1 MRRYYNLLFIV
12 FLLLYSCSGKEQEPV
27 LTESEIA
34 FNEKLASITKDDIEQ
49 NIYYISTED
58 GIVYRY
64 NSESNHIDTLKT
76 PYDRIYKVYRSK
88 DKTTYWIGTR
98 NQGIARCVLVGD
110 SLFKEEGAYTIPP
123 KNKAH
128 KYSAYDILE
137 QGNKTVVATSHGLF
151 VIEDVADSAMHLLYP
166 NIDKSHQDTLRPVVA
181 SKIQFFDDSLIF
193 CASDSGLLK
202 FDRKE
207 NTIASCIPIKPVKSL
222 EISGKEIRLLT
233 DSFLC
238 IVDKDGELIGNTPR
252 LYLDHPA
259 NTYFYENNEGVNY
272 LIGERNVQ
280 LIKDDD
286 WSKPSEHKNVR
297 LKYKV
302 RSSTC
307 RNVIANDAAHHQ
319 SLMVSESSL
328 VRIGHHQNVF
338 NSIGKVDHACV
349 DSKFVYFLIG
359 SKLYRHDTTEN
370 NSLKAEHICNLKI
383 KGKGVSFLEV
393 HNGVVYYVSDD
404 KKQIFKKELK
414 SNFFFNELFSSEE
427 SLENMLGK
435 EITAI
440 GKDGRNVYVGI
451 RDGFQNVNQKE
462 ALQLYAN
469 SISREIC
476 PDPFITAMTDTLSDG
491 DILLGTLND
500 GLYRGKDN
508 TFKRLGDFK
517 ESFIRDVAVNKDYY
531 RTFVLTN
538 RKLFVYG
545 ENPDSVITK
554 DAQGY
559 SRILIAT
566 HPYGLKEHGIHDF
579 ETGIDYFTDVKY
591 NPRACVALN
600 GYIYAGSSNG
610 VYVFKDLETNE
621 SGKEIGYSLI
631 DFEPENE
638 PMPISYIIL
647 FCLLILLLIA
657 AIYLWYRQYHIRKSI
672 PTLLKNSEESA
683 KEAERKESLGRIK
696 ARLGS
701 RIQEQLRFKDLLDD
715 DISQDI
721 ETICVAIDELGEQG
735 DEGIQEE
742 ANKLNRDI
750 QQLSFRIPTILN
762 MKLEEQIKVILD
774 LKNGEENVWCKE
786 TDEIRKGNDISS
798 KANQIRKN
806 IIRIKDAQETIQR
819 LADYTNLFKDVAIIP
834 EVTGDSIAILE
845 SDKTSKEKV
854 TLLEEQLRQIETGD
868 TKEKMQ
874 DYLSRK
880 INKIEDVLEEVDE
893 KTIYK
898 NIIKYIKEDY
908 LQVGQC
914 INDGEESFVEILK
927 QIPAIDKHLSAI
939 LILIDIRRL
948 INKRQYA
955 AYKGFDKDTKAK
967 FIEDFQEKINK
978 FYEIVWSCSDRY
990 LLDLLEIKAKKS
1002 EGQFMD
1008 ANVLALM
1015 MADIEISNKEIKDI
1029 LLVNDQRA
1037 RTTRRELIKSIDSH
1051 KKEVADYAEF
1061 HPSSFAVLL
1070 LDVADCAIKEGTNSD
1085 ANWR

>member
-1 MRRYYNLLFIV
+1 MKV
-12 FLLLYSCSGKEQEPV
+12 FASPYVLIFVLLLCGCSGKEQEPV

-34 FNEKLASITKDDIEQ
+34 FNEMLASITKDDIEQ
-49 NIYYISTED
+49 NIYYIGTED

-98 NQGIARCVLVGD
+98 NQGLVRCVLVGD
-110 SLFKEEGAYTIPP
+110 SLFMEEGAYTIPA
-123 KNKAH
+123 KNKAR
-128 KYSAYDILE
+128 KYSAYDIFKKE
-137 QGNKTVVATSHGLF
+137 NETFVATSHGLF
-151 VIEDVADSAMHLLYP
+151 VIEDITDSAMRLLYP

-181 SKIQFFDDSLIF
+181 SKIQAFDDSLIF

-202 FDRKE
+202 FDMTKG
-207 NTIASCIPIKPVKSL
+207 TIATRIPIKPVKSL
-222 EISGKEIRLLT
+222 EILGKEIRLLT

-238 IVDKDGELIGNTPR
+238 IVDKDGELIGSALK
-252 LYLDHPA
+252 LYLEHPA
-259 NTYFYENNEGVNY
+259 NTYFYERNEGVNY
-272 LIGERNVQ
+272 LIGERNAQ

-307 RNVIANDAAHHQ
+307 RNVIANDVAHHQ

-338 NSIGKVDHACV
+338 NSIGKVDHVCV
-349 DSKFVYFLIG
+349 DGKFVYFLIG
-359 SKLYRHDTTEN
+359 SKLYRQDTMEK

-435 EITAI
+435 EVTAI

-451 RDGFQNVNQKE
+451 RDGLQNVNKEE

-476 PDPFITAMTDTLSDG
+476 PDPFITAMTDTLSGG

-517 ESFIRDVAVNKDYY
+517 ESFIRDVAVNKDDS

-545 ENPDSVITK
+545 ANPDSVIIK
-554 DAQGY
+554 EAQGY
-559 SRILIAT
+559 NRILIAS
-566 HPYGLKEHGIHDF
+566 HPYGLKENGIHDF
-579 ETGIDYFTDVKY
+579 ETGMDFFIDVQF
-591 NPRACVALN
+591 NPQACVALN

-610 VYVFKDLETNE
+610 VYVFKGLETNE
-621 SGKEIGYSLI
+621 CGKKGYSLI

-638 PMPISYIIL
+638 PIQIPYLIF

-657 AIYLWYRQYHIRKSI
+657 AIYLWYRHYRIRKSI
-672 PTLLKNSEESA
+672 PTLLKNSQESA
-683 KEAERKESLGRIK
+683 KETERKESLERIK
-696 ARLGS
+696 ARLRN
-701 RIQEQLRFKDLLDD
+701 RIQEQLQFKDFLDD
-715 DISQDI
+715 DISQNI
-721 ETICVAIDELGEQG
+721 ETICATIDELGIQG
-735 DEGIQEE
+735 NEGVQEE

-762 MKLEEQIKVILD
+762 MKLEEQIKVIQD
-774 LKNGEENVWCKE
+774 LKNGEENAWCKE
-786 TDEIRKGNDISS
+786 TDEVRKGNDIST

-806 IIRIKDAQETIQR
+806 IIRIKDTQETILR
-819 LADYTNLFKDVAIIP
+819 LADYSSLFKDLAIIS
-834 EVTGDSIAILE
+834 EITEDSIAILE

-854 TLLEEQLRQIETGD
+854 TLLEKQLRQIETGD
-868 TKEKMQ
+868 TKEKML
-874 DYLSRK
+874 DYISNK
-880 INKIEDVLEEVDE
+880 INKIGDVLEELDA
-893 KTIYK
+893 KTIYN
-898 NIIKYIKEDY
+898 NIIEGIKDEY
-908 LQVGQC
+908 LQIGQC
-914 INDGEESFVEILK
+914 INDAEKPFLEILK
-927 QIPAIDKHLSAI
+927 QIPAIDNHLSTI
-939 LILIDIRRL
+939 LILIDIQRL
-948 INKRQYA
+948 IHKRQYA
-955 AYKGFDKDTKAK
+955 AHKGFDKDIKAK

-978 FYEIVWSCSDRY
+978 FYEIVWNCRDRY

-1008 ANVLALM
+1008 ANVLALI
-1015 MADIEISNKEIKDI
+1015 MADVEISNKEIKDI

-1051 KKEVADYAEF
+1051 RKEVGDYAEV

-1070 LDVADCAIKEGTNSD
+1070 LVVADSAIK
-1085 ANWR
+1085 

>member
-1 MRRYYNLLFIV
+1 MKVFACPYVLIIV
-12 FLLLYSCSGKEQEPV
+12 LLLCGCSGKEQEPV

-34 FNEKLASITKDDIEQ
+34 FNEKLASVTKDDIEQ
-49 NIYYISTED
+49 NIYYIGTED
-58 GIVYRY
+58 GIVYKY

-88 DKTTYWIGTR
+88 DKITYWIGTR
-98 NQGIARCVLVGD
+98 NQGLVRCALVGD
-110 SLFKEEGAYTIPP
+110 SLFKEKRAYTIPA

-137 QGNKTVVATSHGLF
+137 QENKTFVATSHGLF
-151 VIEDVADSAMHLLYP
+151 VIEDAADSAMRLLYP
-166 NIDKSHQDTLRPVVA
+166 NIDKSYQDTLRPVVA
-181 SKIQFFDDSLIF
+181 SKIQAFDDSLIF

-207 NTIASCIPIKPVKSL
+207 DTIATCIPIKPVKSL
-222 EISGKEIRLLT
+222 EIVGKEIRLLT

-238 IVDKDGELIGNTPR
+238 IVDKDGELIDSAPK
-252 LYLDHPA
+252 LYLEHPA
-259 NTYFYENNEGVNY
+259 NTYFYERNEGVNY
-272 LIGERNVQ
+272 LIGERNAQ

-307 RNVIANDAAHHQ
+307 RNVITNDAAHHQ
-319 SLMVSESSL
+319 SLMVSEHSI

-338 NSIGKVDHACV
+338 NSIGKIDHACV
-349 DSKFVYFLIG
+349 DGKSVYFLIG
-359 SKLYRHDTTEN
+359 SKLYRQDTTEKI
-370 NSLKAEHICNLKI
+370 SLKAEHICNLKI

-414 SNFFFNELFSSEE
+414 SNFFFNELFSSEK

-435 EITAI
+435 EVTAI
-440 GKDGRNVYVGI
+440 GKDGQNVYVGI
-451 RDGFQNVNQKE
+451 RDGFQNVNQE
-462 ALQLYAN
+462 ETLQLYAN

-476 PDPFITAMTDTLSDG
+476 PDPFITAMTDTLFSG

-517 ESFIRDVAVNKDYY
+517 ESFIRDVAVNKDDN

-545 ENPDSVITK
+545 ANPDSVIIK
-554 DAQGY
+554 EAQGY
-559 SRILIAT
+559 SRILTAS

-579 ETGIDYFTDVKY
+579 ETDMDFFTDVKF
-591 NPRACVALN
+591 NPQACVALN

-610 VYVFKDLETNE
+610 VYVFKNLETNE

-631 DFEPENE
+631 DFGPENE
-638 PMPISYIIL
+638 PMPMSYIIL
-647 FCLLILLLIA
+647 FCLLLLLLIT
-657 AIYLWYRQYHIRKSI
+657 AIYLWYRHYRIRKSI
-672 PTLLKNSEESA
+672 PTLLKDSEESA
-683 KEAERKESLGRIK
+683 KEAERKDSLGRIK
-696 ARLGS
+696 ARLRS
-701 RIQEQLRFKDLLDD
+701 RIQEQLRFNDLLDD
-715 DISQDI
+715 DISQNI
-721 ETICVAIDELGEQG
+721 ETICAAIDELGKQG
-735 DEGIQEE
+735 DERVQEE

-762 MKLEEQIKVILD
+762 IKLEEQIKVIQG
-774 LKNGEENVWCKE
+774 LKNGEENAWCKE
-786 TDEIRKGNDISS
+786 TDDIRKGNDISS

-819 LADYTNLFKDVAIIP
+819 LADYANLFKDVAIIP
-834 EVTGDSIAILE
+834 EVTEDSVTILE
-845 SDKTSKEKV
+845 SNKTSKEKV
-854 TLLEEQLRQIETGD
+854 TLLEEQLKQIEAGD
-868 TKEKMQ
+868 AKGKIQ
-874 DYLSRK
+874 DYLSHK
-880 INKIEDVLEEVDE
+880 INQIEDVSEEVDE

-898 NIIKYIKEDY
+898 DIIEYIKDEY

-914 INDGEESFVEILK
+914 INNAKKSFVEILK
-927 QIPAIDKHLSAI
+927 DIPTIDNHLSTI
-939 LILIDIRRL
+939 LILLDIQRL
-948 INKRQYA
+948 IHKRQYA

-967 FIEDFQEKINK
+967 FIIDIQEKINK
-978 FYEIVWSCSDRY
+978 LYEIVWSSRDRY

-1015 MADIEISNKEIKDI
+1015 MADVEISNKEIKDI

-1037 RTTRRELIKSIDSH
+1037 RTTRRELIKSIDNH
-1051 KKEVADYAEF
+1051 RKKVADYAEV

-1070 LDVADCAIKEGTNSD
+1070 LVVADSANKED
-1085 ANWR
+1085 ANTDAN